1 MSATGCAVA
10 VISFLTRMS
19 VAGIGFSMNVFL
31 VVAAVWSAFAGTFT
45 RILGEFGTLALLVL
59 MASAAFFGM
68 YGAGQFAG
76 AALLQVPIYI
86 VWSLQPALTTAFL
99 NRRLEPGQ
107 RATVLSM
114 GAFAYT
120 LGLVVVEP
128 LAGALTTTTGLLRYI
143 ETSLVSHTVS
153 AIQRP
158 SWIVGLSAVTPLSE
172 ALTMMVPSFSTGV
185 VEPPPPCHG

>member
-1 MSATGCAVA
+1 
-10 VISFLTRMS
+10 
-19 VAGIGFSMNVFL
+19 
-31 VVAAVWSAFAGTFT
+31 
-45 RILGEFGTLALLVL
+45 FGTLALLVL

-68 YGAGQFAG
+68 FGAGQFAG

-128 LAGALTTTTGLLRYI
+128 LAGALTTTTGLLNLGLLLGIVTFVPCAYI
-143 ETSLVSHTVS
+143 LVRWRTTV
-153 AIQRP
+153 AAWP
-158 SWIVGLSAVTPLSE
+158 AVTPL
-172 ALTMMVPSFSTGV
+172 PSRLIAGHRVSRFHRLLERMSRLRPRRARRPSSAASRGGTR
-185 VEPPPPCHG
+185 PCCLARSR